1 MRLLTM
7 YIFGMWQVSGLYT
20 IPDCVIDLFEFTTER
35 KSTRFYDVIELKSTN
50 KGFQRCLKFKQI
62 LAVDFLLVSSDRCAI
77 NETLT

>member
-1 MRLLTM
+1 MCVCLLTM

-50 KGFQRCLKFKQI
+50 KGFQRCLKFKQLSFYS
-62 LAVDFLLVSSDRCAI
+62 LA
-77 NETLT
+77 LTDGQ